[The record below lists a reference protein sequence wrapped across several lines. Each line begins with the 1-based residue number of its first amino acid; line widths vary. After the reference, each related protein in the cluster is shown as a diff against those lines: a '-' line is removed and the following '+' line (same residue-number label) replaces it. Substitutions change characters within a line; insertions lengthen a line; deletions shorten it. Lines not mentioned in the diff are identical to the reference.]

1 MIKNQFFIAAALLA
15 GACIGFCLAPRDES
29 TEKKGAAVQEKT
41 PQKIDAIA
49 DNGEQASIDALRKR
63 IKSLEEELALER
75 RKNGTEGFDKKKGTE
90 K

>member
-63 IKSLEEELALER
+63 IKSLEEDLALER
-75 RKNGTEGFDKKKGTE
+75 GKNATEGFDKKKGTE

>member
-15 GACIGFCLAPRDES
+15 GACIGFCLAPREENK
-29 TEKKGAAVQEKT
+29 EKKGAAVQEKT
-41 PQKIDAIA
+41 SQKGDAIA
-49 DNGEQASIDALRKR
+49 DKWEQASIDALRKR

>member
-15 GACIGFCLAPRDES
+15 GACIGFCLAPREENK
-29 TEKKGAAVQEKT
+29 EKKSAAVQEKT
-41 PQKIDAIA
+41 SQKVDAIA
-49 DNGEQASIDALRKR
+49 DKWEQASIDALRKR